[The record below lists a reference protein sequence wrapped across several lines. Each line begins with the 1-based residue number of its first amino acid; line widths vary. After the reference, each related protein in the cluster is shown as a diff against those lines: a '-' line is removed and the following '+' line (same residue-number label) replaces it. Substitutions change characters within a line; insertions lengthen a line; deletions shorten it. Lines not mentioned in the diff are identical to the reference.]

1 MLETWR
7 GQEGSSCVD
16 LVQARI
22 NVSCS
27 RTRAGRCY
35 RDTGFSGYFI
45 SVIHIVICIA
55 IRWSPIM
62 IYRNTIFRGIPILI
76 RHIAVTPVRLGINFT
91 IILPKNGT

>member
-35 RDTGFSGYFI
+35 RDTGLSGYFI
-45 SVIHIVICIA
+45 SVIRIVICIA
-55 IRWSPIM
+55 IR
-62 IYRNTIFRGIPILI
+62 
-76 RHIAVTPVRLGINFT
+76 
-91 IILPKNGT
+91 